1 MKIIGIVNNYP
12 QHDNKTEETNITT
25 AQPVLFTKTD
35 ATILK
40 DGKPFFVPDNMGT
53 ISWKSALVVR
63 LCKLGK
69 SVPAR
74 FAHRYYDAITVGV
87 DFTATDM
94 QKQLAKEGLPWDLAK
109 SFDGSLVLG
118 SWLSIDQIKDVNMIQ
133 FNTNIN
139 ETPSSEGFTNDM
151 LHKIDELIEY
161 ISQFITIK
169 TGDLLITGGVGE
181 EQEVLIN
188 QHFEGFIEN
197 RKVLD
202 FYSR

>member
-1 MKIIGIVNNYP
+1 
-12 QHDNKTEETNITT
+12 
-25 AQPVLFTKTD
+25 
-35 ATILK
+35 
-40 DGKPFFVPDNMGT
+40 
-53 ISWKSALVVR
+53 
-63 LCKLGK
+63 
-69 SVPAR
+69 
-74 FAHRYYDAITVGV
+74 
-87 DFTATDM
+87 
-94 QKQLAKEGLPWDLAK
+94 
-109 SFDGSLVLG
+109 
-118 SWLSIDQIKDVNMIQ
+118 MIQ

-139 ETPSSEGFTNDM
+139 EMPCSEGFTNDM

>member
-1 MKIIGIVNNYP
+1 
-12 QHDNKTEETNITT
+12 
-25 AQPVLFTKTD
+25 
-35 ATILK
+35 
-40 DGKPFFVPDNMGT
+40 
-53 ISWKSALVVR
+53 
-63 LCKLGK
+63 
-69 SVPAR
+69 
-74 FAHRYYDAITVGV
+74 
-87 DFTATDM
+87 
-94 QKQLAKEGLPWDLAK
+94 
-109 SFDGSLVLG
+109 
-118 SWLSIDQIKDVNMIQ
+118 MIQ

-169 TGDLLITGGVGE
+169 TGDLLITGGVGK

>member
-1 MKIIGIVNNYP
+1 M
-12 QHDNKTEETNITT
+12 
-25 AQPVLFTKTD
+25 
-35 ATILK
+35 
-40 DGKPFFVPDNMGT
+40 
-53 ISWKSALVVR
+53 
-63 LCKLGK
+63 
-69 SVPAR
+69 
-74 FAHRYYDAITVGV
+74 

-151 LHKIDELIEY
+151 LHKINELIEY